1 MSRQND
7 IAPMMR
13 LIGGTAFA
21 ALLFDLPFR
30 FIALLGLIPAAGP
43 KNMLPILFGL
53 LYGPAGA
60 AGAGLGMLLAGM
72 IAQEGLVEILVE
84 GLAAVVSG
92 AVAYAVWYLLPVRT
106 HVRCKTGRDVF
117 TVLLCIIAAA
127 LAAALVVAGA
137 PGLLWETDAM
147 SRAAQIGGSTVAWSI
162 LLGIPC
168 LITATSMFGIV
179 PAAPK
184 WWLTRHA
191 DCDAVDLEQTVINTP
206 ESIAEMSDAID
217 MLALTRGIDPK
228 QSYAMM
234 GCVEELNCL
243 ILQHLPE
250 NGMIRV
256 QLMVSDSLVMRLRY
270 AGERYNPLAIRL
282 QPGGAL
288 ANMDTM
294 GILLVRE
301 MAVYAKHS
309 YHQGENEIRII
320 V

>member
-1 MSRQND
+1 MSRRND
-7 IAPMMR
+7 IARMMR
-13 LIGGTAFA
+13 LIGGTAFV
-21 ALLFDLPFR
+21 ALLCDLPFR
-30 FIALLGLIPAAGP
+30 LIALLGLIPAAGP

-53 LYGPAGA
+53 LYGPVGA
-60 AGAGLGMLLAGM
+60 AGAGLGMLLAGVVM
-72 IAQEGLVEILVE
+72 QEALTEVLVE

-92 AVAYAVWYLLPVRT
+92 VVAYVVWYLLPVRT
-106 HVRCKTGRDVF
+106 RARCKTGRDVLA
-117 TVLLCIIAAA
+117 VLLCIFAAA
-127 LAAALVVAGA
+127 LATALVVAAA
-137 PGLLWETDAM
+137 PGLLWEIDGV
-147 SRAAQIGGSTVAWSI
+147 SRAAQIGGSTIAWSI

-168 LITATSMFGIV
+168 LITATSMFGIM

-184 WWLTRHA
+184 WWLVRHA
-191 DCDAVDLEQTVINTP
+191 DCDAIDLEQTVVNTP

-250 NGMIRV
+250 NGMIQV
-256 QLMVSDSLVMRLRY
+256 QLTVSDSLVMRLRY

-301 MAVYAKHS
+301 MAVYAKHR
-309 YHQGENEIRII
+309 YYQGENEIRII